1 MSSDTPAVPRNRSVE
16 LQEVES
22 SSSNENLSSMQNAHA
37 STDALQALVTTCGEG
52 EAVGDQKDFVAR
64 WWVDVLFVCCGV
76 SVFART
82 EAFFMQTDL
91 FVRRHAPGCALLR
104 TLCVVFACV
113 PVRVRAC
120 VRAYTGAS
128 VSFTL
133 SLHAMLDSTKHV
145 EKKTKEKNTP
155 HDAMGCT
162 QAHLHILLT
171 PAGLLNWA
179 LACEYVMEK
188 RCPLVKQKIKL
199 ITCTTMSACFEP
211 FGPKA
216 FGCVM

>member
-1 MSSDTPAVPRNRSVE
+1 MMIRSRIRLIKENQISYHWMPVGFILLHTDTTPNFCMSSDTPAVPRNRSVE

-104 TLCVVFACV
+104 TLCVVFCV
-113 PVRVRAC
+113 HHIFILQNAKSDSHESSTQPAPPSSL
-120 VRAYTGAS
+120 ALWPAA
-128 VSFTL
+128 L
-133 SLHAMLDSTKHV
+133 SSQRT
-145 EKKTKEKNTP
+145 
-155 HDAMGCT
+155 
-162 QAHLHILLT
+162 
-171 PAGLLNWA
+171 
-179 LACEYVMEK
+179 
-188 RCPLVKQKIKL
+188 
-199 ITCTTMSACFEP
+199 
-211 FGPKA
+211 
-216 FGCVM
+216 

>member
-37 STDALQALVTTCGEG
+37 STDALQALVTTSGEG

-104 TLCVVFACV
+104 TLCVVFV
-113 PVRVRAC
+113 QGGV
-120 VRAYTGAS
+120 
-128 VSFTL
+128 
-133 SLHAMLDSTKHV
+133 
-145 EKKTKEKNTP
+145 
-155 HDAMGCT
+155 
-162 QAHLHILLT
+162 
-171 PAGLLNWA
+171 
-179 LACEYVMEK
+179 
-188 RCPLVKQKIKL
+188 
-199 ITCTTMSACFEP
+199 
-211 FGPKA
+211 
-216 FGCVM
+216 

>member
-1 MSSDTPAVPRNRSVE
+1 MPQSRTRWPNNMQRRAWRMHAKPEGCGCRK
-16 LQEVES
+16 S
-22 SSSNENLSSMQNAHA
+22 SSSSSEICNDLCQHGFPFDN
-37 STDALQALVTTCGEG
+37 
-52 EAVGDQKDFVAR
+52 
-64 WWVDVLFVCCGV
+64 VC
-76 SVFART
+76 
-82 EAFFMQTDL
+82 
-91 FVRRHAPGCALLR
+91 
-104 TLCVVFACV
+104 VFACV

>member
-91 FVRRHAPGCALLR
+91 FVRRQPGCALLR
-104 TLCVVFACV
+104 TLCVVFVVVCITFLFYKMPSQTHMNRRPILRRLLPPPLPLPLPLPLPRPRTSV
-113 PVRVRAC
+113 M
-120 VRAYTGAS
+120 YTVGNAPETERRS
-128 VSFTL
+128 AL
-133 SLHAMLDSTKHV
+133 
-145 EKKTKEKNTP
+145 
-155 HDAMGCT
+155 
-162 QAHLHILLT
+162 IL
-171 PAGLLNWA
+171 G
-179 LACEYVMEK
+179 
-188 RCPLVKQKIKL
+188 
-199 ITCTTMSACFEP
+199 
-211 FGPKA
+211 
-216 FGCVM
+216 